1 MSYRDSI
8 LRSRASP
15 LFKCLWT
22 ILYGSMYPLD
32 VSAAKAKQIPKL
44 ANDVNQGG
52 SEDRLAR
59 PCIKTLLADW
69 MYNTSC
75 QSGQYG
81 ETPGSWP
88 APPTL
93 TTVRTELLTLP

>member
-44 ANDVNQGG
+44 ANDVNQG
-52 SEDRLAR
+52 AR
-59 PCIKTLLADW
+59 IGWPDPCIKTLLADW
-69 MYNTSC
+69 MYVQYFVPVRPTWGNT
-75 QSGQYG
+75 GIV
-81 ETPGSWP
+81 
-88 APPTL
+88 AAPTL

>member
-44 ANDVNQGG
+44 ANDVNQGARIG
-52 SEDRLAR
+52 WPDRVSKHCLQIG
-59 PCIKTLLADW
+59 C

-75 QSGQYG
+75 QSGQHG

-88 APPTL
+88 PPTL